1 MDVNKIEYDG
11 RVLLDFAKRIDDEQH
26 RQNKRIDSLE
36 QTVKEISSLATS
48 VEKLAN
54 NMANMVKEQE
64 KQGKRLEALEGKD
77 GEMWR
82 TVVKYVLTTALGL
95 VIGIVAMQIGLK

>member
-1 MDVNKIEYDG
+1 MEYVG
-11 RVLLDFAKRIDDEQH
+11 REEHAEFAKRIDDEQH

-36 QTVKEISSLATS
+36 QTVKEISYLAAS

-64 KQGKRLEALEGKD
+64 KQGERLEALEGKD

>member
-1 MDVNKIEYDG
+1 MEYVG
-11 RVLLDFAKRIDDEQH
+11 REEHAEFAKRIDDEQH

-64 KQGKRLEALEGKD
+64 KQGERLEALEGKD

-82 TVVKYVLTTALGL
+82 TIVKYVLTTALGL

>member
-1 MDVNKIEYDG
+1 MEYVG
-11 RVLLDFAKRIDDEQH
+11 REEHAEFAKRIDDEQH

-36 QTVKEISSLATS
+36 QTVKEISSLAAS

-64 KQGKRLEALEGKD
+64 KQGERLEALEGKD

-82 TVVKYVLTTALGL
+82 TVVKYVLTTAIGI

>member
-1 MDVNKIEYDG
+1 MDYVG
-11 RVLLDFAKRIDDEQH
+11 REEHAEFAKRIDDEQH

-54 NMANMVKEQE
+54 NMANMVKEQG
-64 KQGKRLEALEGKD
+64 KQGERLEALEGKD

>member
-1 MDVNKIEYDG
+1 MEYVG
-11 RVLLDFAKRIDDEQH
+11 REEHAEFAKRIDDEQH

>member
-1 MDVNKIEYDG
+1 MEYVG
-11 RVLLDFAKRIDDEQH
+11 REEHAEFAKRIDDEQH

-64 KQGKRLEALEGKD
+64 KQGERLEALEGKD

-95 VIGIVAMQIGLK
+95 VIGIVAMQTGLK

>member
-1 MDVNKIEYDG
+1 MEHVG
-11 RVLLDFAKRIDDEQH
+11 REEHAEFAKRIDDEQH

-64 KQGKRLEALEGKD
+64 KQGERLEALEGKD

>member
-1 MDVNKIEYDG
+1 MEYVG
-11 RVLLDFAKRIDDEQH
+11 REEHAEFAKRIDDEQH

-36 QTVKEISSLATS
+36 QTVKEISSLAAS

-64 KQGKRLEALEGKD
+64 KQGERLEALEGKD